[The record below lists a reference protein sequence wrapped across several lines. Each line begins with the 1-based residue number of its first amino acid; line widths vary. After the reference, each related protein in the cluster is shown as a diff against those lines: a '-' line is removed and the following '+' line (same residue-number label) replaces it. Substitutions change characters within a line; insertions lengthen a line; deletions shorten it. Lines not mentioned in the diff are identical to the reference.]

1 MEIDCFFN
9 RIKKKLIKPQD
20 DDGVFFS
27 SVSETIGGSAR
38 KARRRYQATAASGCI
53 KPISLSKFLTT
64 VLPGSIV
71 QSVPLPWVPTV
82 FLFMLGPNHK
92 NWHITWELCRNL
104 CWQTNT
110 ASTSSSSSL
119 SSSSPSSSSPP
130 SPSSPSSPPSS
141 KWRYT
146 QYALVNCYIAIENGP
161 LIVD

>member
-1 MEIDCFFN
+1 MVYIFFLGPFCN
-9 RIKKKLIKPQD
+9 RAR
-20 DDGVFFS
+20 
-27 SVSETIGGSAR
+27 VSETIGGSAR

-92 NWHITWELCRNL
+92 NQQIITWEWCGNL

-110 ASTSSSSSL
+110 ASTSSSSS
-119 SSSSPSSSSPP
+119 SSSPSPSPP
-130 SPSSPSSPPSS
+130 SPSSPSSPASS

-146 QYALVNCYIAIENGP
+146 QYALVICYIAIENGP